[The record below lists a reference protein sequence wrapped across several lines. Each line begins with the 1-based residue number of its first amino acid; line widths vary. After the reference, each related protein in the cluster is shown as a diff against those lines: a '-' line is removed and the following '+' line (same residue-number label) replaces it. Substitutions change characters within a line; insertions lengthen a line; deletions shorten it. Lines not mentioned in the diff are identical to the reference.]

1 MFENTTDLNC
11 SSKKEKYTPAAI
23 NEIIN
28 LRYLYCLLNVSMTGL
43 KTKLVLKVIFK
54 IVVTSGACLD
64 IGDCIL
70 FI

>member
-28 LRYLYCLLNVSMTGL
+28 LSSLYCLLNLSIDWTENQ
-43 KTKLVLKVIFK
+43 
-54 IVVTSGACLD
+54 TSFESD
-64 IGDCIL
+64 I
-70 FI
+70 